1 MREVLE
7 RFDFDNT
14 ISKLDEAGLLF
25 QVLERFRT
33 VDLHPYNTGIA
44 TYVWLLTNRRAPARR
59 GLVQLIDATAF
70 WSPMRRS
77 LGDKRRGIP
86 PDKAADVLK
95 LLADCRDG
103 ETRVLA
109 RNGKDEERI
118 VSRIFPTT
126 RFGIPKITVERPLRL
141 NFQASAERIAHLE
154 EQKGFQNLAKS
165 KKRGEA
171 GTREEAEGRA
181 RQQAILGLLERLPDT
196 LHKDRAAFL
205 AILTTAVRKASVKLR
220 SPVLNAILAALAERD
235 ETAAICRDK
244 DGMPEPDP
252 ELRDSER
259 VPLVE
264 GEARQIRS
272 DCRCG
277 VAGVKH
283 APSGFHCCPFARRAT
298 DFTVIGRSD
307 GDGCGRA
314 GGVLRPAGVSGG
326 PSCAEGEWRGD
337 GGSPQGRSGGRGPRA
352 GVGGH
357 LEEVEHTARI
367 SGQATHGL
375 GDGEPA
381 RLDEA
386 DGEAA

>member
-1 MREVLE
+1 M
-7 RFDFDNT
+7 T
-14 ISKLDEAGLLF
+14 
-25 QVLERFRT
+25 
-33 VDLHPYNTGIA
+33 
-44 TYVWLLTNRRAPARR
+44 
-59 GLVQLIDATAF
+59 
-70 WSPMRRS
+70 
-77 LGDKRRGIP
+77 
-86 PDKAADVLK
+86 
-95 LLADCRDG
+95 
-103 ETRVLA
+103 
-109 RNGKDEERI
+109 
-118 VSRIFPTT
+118 
-126 RFGIPKITVERPLRL
+126 LR
-141 NFQASAERIAHLE
+141 ASARAMAV
-154 EQKGFQNLAKS
+154 GF
-165 KKRGEA
+165 
-171 GTREEAEGRA
+171 
-181 RQQAILGLLERLPDT
+181 
-196 LHKDRAAFL
+196 AAF
-205 AILTTAVRKASVKLR
+205 AVLCPERSSAEVVDVCKL
-220 SPVLNAILAALAERD
+220 SQQLAALFDKIGVIPSSHPQLRLYPNKGNRHPSEN
-235 ETAAICRDK
+235 TAFLKFSKSGRAP
-244 DGMPEPDP
+244 GQP
-252 ELRDSER
+252 
-259 VPLVE
+259 
-264 GEARQIRS
+264 RQIRS